1 MRIAQPRRAVSGAPC
16 ALARRDVAIALV
28 LGLLVLVTH
37 ALSPIRSSSDSC
49 WTIPTAASIAHR
61 GDDDLDEYPWQVAE
75 REGYAVEWRTGR
87 AFSRYPIGPSLLAVP
102 CVLLHDAVA
111 RVIGGASVEELI
123 ARNEAMPVESAVAS
137 SVVALVTVLVFL
149 MARWRGL
156 GTGAAVAVALVFAFC
171 TPAWSTASRGLWQ
184 HGPSMLTLASAM
196 AMLLLARRNDAWA
209 AVAGLPLGVGI
220 LMRPTNVIALV
231 VLTAYVALRHPR
243 RLPLTV
249 LAEAAVLAAFV
260 VWNLHDFGAPLPAY
274 YLRGSQPRA
283 PLSEVPW
290 ALAGHL
296 VSPNRGL
303 LVFAPVVL
311 FAVAGIA
318 VQLRRRSLDGLDLA
332 LLVVLGAH
340 FAAISWFLVWWAGH
354 SFGPRYA
361 TDVVPVLAWFAMS
374 AVLALGE
381 MRGSARR
388 AALVVTALLVAWS
401 FFAQLRA
408 ATTWE
413 VWDWNSSP
421 VNVDERPERVWDWRD
436 LQILRGLGAAGALDD
451 RAAPTSGTPA
461 S

>member
-231 VLTAYVALRHPR
+231 VLTDRKS
-243 RLPLTV
+243 
-249 LAEAAVLAAFV
+249 V
-260 VWNLHDFGAPLPAY
+260 V
-274 YLRGSQPRA
+274 
-283 PLSEVPW
+283 
-290 ALAGHL
+290 
-296 VSPNRGL
+296 
-303 LVFAPVVL
+303 
-311 FAVAGIA
+311 
-318 VQLRRRSLDGLDLA
+318 
-332 LLVVLGAH
+332 
-340 FAAISWFLVWWAGH
+340 
-354 SFGPRYA
+354 
-361 TDVVPVLAWFAMS
+361 
-374 AVLALGE
+374 
-381 MRGSARR
+381 
-388 AALVVTALLVAWS
+388 
-401 FFAQLRA
+401 
-408 ATTWE
+408 
-413 VWDWNSSP
+413 
-421 VNVDERPERVWDWRD
+421 
-436 LQILRGLGAAGALDD
+436 
-451 RAAPTSGTPA
+451 
-461 S
+461 